1 MGINFMNGLFGKIA
15 NGMCRISMDGK
26 IAIKTSGGY
35 KTYDVETGRL
45 MNCDSF
51 VLDIAND
58 FFFLMPS
65 NHLVKGDIIL
75 INGKPHCVI
84 EVKNNEIRAFCFED
98 STIVSVVPEHHLFLG
113 KDYLYGK
120 IVSMF
125 GSMKNKDMMKF
136 MMMSQMM
143 GGAGSTNNFN
153 QMLPL
158 MMMGGNFGEMF
169 DGMFDFAEEKE
180 D

>member
-1 MGINFMNGLFGKIA
+1 
-15 NGMCRISMDGK
+15 
-26 IAIKTSGGY
+26 
-35 KTYDVETGRL
+35 
-45 MNCDSF
+45 
-51 VLDIAND
+51 
-58 FFFLMPS
+58 MPS

-84 EVKNNEIRAFCFED
+84 EVKDNEIRAFCFED

-169 DGMFDFAEEKE
+169 DGMFDFADEKE